1 MTAPHETV
9 SFAITGMTC
18 AACATRL
25 EKVIGKVSGVTTAT
39 VNLATEKAA
48 VGGGEGFS
56 LAAVVAAVERAGFGA
71 VPLTDNR
78 AETEQEL
85 EQQARQHAR
94 QEWLAFCIG
103 AALTLPLVLN
113 MLVPMFGFGNVLS
126 PMMELVLATPVQF
139 WIGARFYRGAWGSL
153 RGGAGNM
160 DVLVVLG
167 TTAAW
172 AFSAWR
178 VAEQSVSGVQAAH
191 GALYFEGAAVVI
203 TLVLLGKV
211 MESRAKRSA
220 GAALRA
226 LMDLRPETARIE
238 QGDRVVEVPVSAVR
252 TGDRVL
258 VRPGERVPTDGVI
271 VAGSSALDESLL
283 TGESL
288 PQDRMAGDRVIGGSI
303 NGNGLLTIEVG
314 AVGEQATLARII
326 AMVEQA
332 QTGKAP
338 VQKLVDRV
346 SAIFVPVVVGLAVLS
361 FFGWWLIGGAMEA
374 GFVAAVSVL
383 VIACPCALGL
393 ATPTALMVGT
403 GVAARNGILIR
414 DAQALEVAHRVTT
427 VVFDKTGT
435 LTLGRPVVMAVR
447 TASDTVPEAEVV
459 RIAAAL
465 QQGSEHPLARAVRER
480 AEEDGLVLPPLTD
493 FQALTGRG
501 ATGSVDGEEVWI
513 GSRRLMDERGLDRQG
528 LEDWAVACE
537 RRGQSVMWL
546 ATADGVI
553 GALSVSDPVRPSA
566 AKAVALLRQK
576 GIQTVMLTG
585 DNRMTAEAV
594 AAAVGVERVR
604 AEVLPADKADEVVTL
619 QDSGRVVAMVGDGVN
634 DAPAL
639 AQADLGVA
647 MGAGSDVAMQT
658 ASLTLMRN
666 DPLVLVAALSVSG
679 ATWRKIIQNL
689 IWAFGYNVL
698 ALPLAMAGYL
708 SPAIAG
714 AAMAFSSVSV
724 VGSSLM
730 LRRWT
735 PPRATQGTGG

>member
-1 MTAPHETV
+1 MTASPVSSDHT

-25 EKVIGKVSGVTTAT
+25 EKVIGKVPGVRAVS
-39 VNLATEKAA
+39 VNIATEKAA
-48 VGGGEGFS
+48 VDGGEALS

-71 VPLTDNR
+71 VPLAEDSTAAEADLERQAAAR
-78 AETEQEL
+78 ARREVVL
-85 EQQARQHAR
+85 FV
-94 QEWLAFCIG
+94 LS

-113 MLVPMFGFGNVLS
+113 MLPPLLGGTMLLT
-126 PMMELVLATPVQF
+126 PWQELLLATPVQF
-139 WIGARFYRGAWGSL
+139 WIGARFYRGAFASL
-153 RGGAGNM
+153 RGGVGNM

-178 VAEQSVSGVQAAH
+178 VLTADPLH
-191 GALYFEGAAVVI
+191 GGHLALYFEGAAVVI

-226 LMDLRPETARIE
+226 LMTLRPETARVE
-238 QGDRVVEVPVSAVR
+238 QGDRVVEVPVAAVR

-258 VRPGERVPTDGVI
+258 VRPGERVPVDGTV
-271 VAGSSALDESLL
+271 VDGTSAVDEALL

-288 PQDRMAGDRVIGGSI
+288 PQERVPGDRVIGGSV
-303 NGNGLLTIEVG
+303 NGNGLLTVQATAVG
-314 AVGEQATLARII
+314 AEATLSRII
-326 AMVEQA
+326 TLVEQA

-346 SAIFVPVVVGLAVLS
+346 SAVFVPVVVALAGIS
-361 FFGWWLIGGAMEA
+361 FFGWWLIGGSLEA

-403 GVAARNGILIR
+403 GVAARHGILIR
-414 DAQALEVAHRVTT
+414 DAQALEVAHRVTA

-435 LTLGRPVVMAVR
+435 LTAGHPVLTGIMVHDPAGLDR
-447 TASDTVPEAEVV
+447 REVL
-459 RIAAAL
+459 RLAAAL
-465 QQGSEHPLARAVRER
+465 QQGSEHPLAKAVREQ
-480 AEEDGLVLPPLTD
+480 AEAEALAVPPLQD

-501 ATGSVDGEEVWI
+501 ATAAVERQALWI
-513 GSRRLMDERGLDRQG
+513 GSRRLMQERGIDTAALENWAVSQERQG
-528 LEDWAVACE
+528 H
-537 RRGQSVMWL
+537 SVMWL
-546 ATADGVI
+546 AAEARLL
-553 GALSVSDPVRPSA
+553 GALAVSDPVRPSSVRAVTLLKA
-566 AKAVALLRQK
+566 AGAE
-576 GIQTVMLTG
+576 TVMLTG
-585 DNRMTAEAV
+585 DNRVTAQAV
-594 AAAVGVERVR
+594 AAAVGVDRVR
-604 AEVLPADKADEVVTL
+604 AEVLPADKAAEVAAL
-619 QDSGRVVAMVGDGVN
+619 QAAGRVVAMVGDGVN

-658 ASLTLMRN
+658 AGLTLMRS
-666 DPLVLVAALSVSG
+666 DPLVLVAALSVSA
-679 ATWRKIIQNL
+679 ATWRKIRHNL
-689 IWAFGYNVL
+689 IWAFGYNVV
-698 ALPLAMAGYL
+698 ALPLAMAGQL
-708 SPAIAG
+708 SPALAG

-724 VGSSLM
+724 VTSSLL
-730 LRRWT
+730 LRRWKA
-735 PPRATQGTGG
+735 PEALR